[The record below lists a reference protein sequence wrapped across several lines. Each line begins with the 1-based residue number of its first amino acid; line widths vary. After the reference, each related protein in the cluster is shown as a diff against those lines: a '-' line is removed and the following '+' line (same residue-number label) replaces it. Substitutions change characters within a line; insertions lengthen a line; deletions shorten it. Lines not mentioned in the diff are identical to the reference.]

1 MDFTAFY
8 ICISVIS
15 MECSVNFF
23 IQEDIKLPLVLIAGS
38 DLSCNLLIY
47 FIMFLFRNRY
57 DFNYYFLQLMIPE
70 LVYTMVITIFLYFII
85 LKINQKL
92 EAIEKRSASKFV

>member
-1 MDFTAFY
+1 
-8 ICISVIS
+8 
-15 MECSVNFF
+15 
-23 IQEDIKLPLVLIAGS
+23 
-38 DLSCNLLIY
+38 
-47 FIMFLFRNRY
+47 
-57 DFNYYFLQLMIPE
+57 MIPE